1 MKDPR
6 FITVLIADDH
16 PIVCVGLTSLINR
29 ERGLRVVAE
38 ANSWPQANRRC
49 RASSS
54 GIGDPGPP
62 YAWNGSGGRNPGDR
76 EKSPETR
83 IVVLSA
89 FGGDEDVF
97 KVLRA
102 GAIGYL
108 PKDAE
113 RESIRECISA
123 VREDKTWIHPSSAA
137 KLAGRIQAKDI
148 TSRESRV
155 LRLVASGKSNK
166 EIGAFLR
173 VTEGTVKV
181 HVYHLFAK
189 LGVDGRVAATMLALQ
204 RGFVHLPL
212 VPDSSANGLASR
224 EKDGQVENRCVFAGH
239 PAISDLSHG
248 CANDQNLQGSGG
260 SGNIQSVEENIHK
273 CGRQSVQNGSSAA
286 RRPSEGDS
294 CTMTLMTQCE
304 VSI

>member
-6 FITVLIADDH
+6 FVSVLIADDH

-38 ANSWPQANRRC
+38 ANSWPQAIAGAVHHR
-49 RASSS
+49 
-54 GIGDPGPP
+54 PGL
-62 YAWNGSGGRNPGDR
+62 AILDLHMPGMEAADAIPVIR

-123 VREDKTWIHPSSAA
+123 VREDKTWVHPSSAA

-148 TSRESRV
+148 TSRESEV

-166 EIGAFLR
+166 EIGAFLG

-181 HVYHLFAK
+181 HVNHLFAK

-212 VPDSSANGLASR
+212 VPDSSANRLVSR
-224 EKDGQVENRCVFAGH
+224 EK
-239 PAISDLSHG
+239 
-248 CANDQNLQGSGG
+248 
-260 SGNIQSVEENIHK
+260 
-273 CGRQSVQNGSSAA
+273 
-286 RRPSEGDS
+286 RRAS
-294 CTMTLMTQCE
+294 
-304 VSI
+304 